1 MELSKL
7 SQKPQLLSVVID
19 KPELVE
25 KYGDE
30 LEFFIYDRQSLDV
43 FAKLANADQS
53 NMGGLS
59 DILKD
64 MILDKDGNQI
74 IVDENVL
81 PLDVMLE
88 AVTKVG
94 ERLGK

>member
-64 MILDKDGNQI
+64 MMFYHCTLCLKQ
-74 IVDENVL
+74 
-81 PLDVMLE
+81 
-88 AVTKVG
+88 
-94 ERLGK
+94 